1 MEYQVCL
8 SSESLNQSASQFLKI
23 NNKAEKIGEK
33 RSGTFFFSFTSV
45 LVSANGFNDS
55 FQNWT
60 RNRCQLIRDLN
71 LMTWLYRYGTQNICV
86 LVPNI
91 NVISLQE
98 SFTFFL
104 IFNKLVF
111 TNNITSQLWSCC
123 HLNRPLWGWLSSFH
137 LVTSILYREPSRRI
151 TSYNKLILNYVDITF
166 LCHVGRFGISGVHN
180 CKWQS
185 RIWAFPDST
194 SLLFCSI
201 ILVKQR

>member
-1 MEYQVCL
+1 MPEIQQPVFHDLILFTL
-8 SSESLNQSASQFLKI
+8 SYFIRESFVAQHLKLTSKIKGLWSIRYVLVLNHWISQLSQFLKI

-137 LVTSILYREPSRRI
+137 LVTS
-151 TSYNKLILNYVDITF
+151 T
-166 LCHVGRFGISGVHN
+166 
-180 CKWQS
+180 
-185 RIWAFPDST
+185 
-194 SLLFCSI
+194 
-201 ILVKQR
+201 